1 MAVFRAGTSFAFNMN
16 TFNPT
21 ETLYGPVTF
30 RSSTAFEIDDS
41 ATDYEGIYGQSFA
54 YSGGRLASGTI
65 SSIQSFLSGKSYFDV
80 SGLAMSASTFV
91 SYANAGNAAGAR
103 AYMLSGNDT
112 VHGSDYNDLL
122 NGYAGVDTI
131 YGYGG
136 NDTLYGGAGND
147 TLYGGAGNDVLAGG
161 LNTDTMV
168 GGIGD
173 DIYYVSHSSDR
184 IVEYANEGTD
194 KLIASGSYTLAAGV
208 SVQTLTAE
216 AGTVAIALT
225 GNDLANTVQGNSGA
239 NVLRGGGS
247 GDYVYGYAGDDDLYG
262 DAGNDVLVGGVGTDF
277 LVGGTGAD
285 RFDFNAVSES
295 YPSFERRDFIDDFMR
310 SQGDK
315 IDLSTIDASTFLAN
329 DQKFDFI
336 GGLGFSGD
344 GYGAELQ
351 VVRYN
356 GYSVISG
363 DVNGDGSADFAIEVN
378 GELNGNPILNQY
390 DFIL

>member
-1 MAVFRAGTSFAFNMN
+1 MAVFTTGTSSGINMN
-16 TFNPT
+16 TFDPR
-21 ETLYGPVTF
+21 ETAYGTVWSKTT
-30 RSSTAFEIDDS
+30 SKYSVDDS
-41 ATDYEGIYGQSFA
+41 ATDYDDIYGSNFR
-54 YSGGRLASGTI
+54 YSGDRLVSGTI
-65 SSIQSFLSGKSYFDV
+65 SRIDAFSSGSSDYSV
-80 SGLAMSASTFV
+80 TGLAVDVATFLGSTASQ
-91 SYANAGNAAGAR
+91 AR

-122 NGYAGVDTI
+122 NGYAGADTI

-262 DAGNDVLVGGVGTDF
+262 DAGNDVLVGGAGTDF

-285 RFDFNAVSES
+285 RFDFDAVSES

-356 GYSVISG
+356 GYSVVSG
-363 DVNGDGSADFAIEVN
+363 DVNGDGSADFAIELN
-378 GELNGNPILNQY
+378 GELNGNPVLNQY